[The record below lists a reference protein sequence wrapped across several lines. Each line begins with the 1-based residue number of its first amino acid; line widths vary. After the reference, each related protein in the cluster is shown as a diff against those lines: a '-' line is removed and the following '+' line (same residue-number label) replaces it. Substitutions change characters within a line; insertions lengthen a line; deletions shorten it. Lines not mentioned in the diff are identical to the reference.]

1 MFIRR
6 TKTRTVGAQDHYFTF
21 RLVKSVRI
29 GDKVRQRT
37 LLNLGAHFD
46 LLPAQWPLLCQRLDD
61 LLGGQATLMDYPEE
75 VENHAQRIVAQ
86 LISRQAE
93 TSLDADDTPST
104 SDWHSVDVDSLQLVR
119 PRTVGVEHVALW
131 AMAQVGLPAL
141 LAQLGLNSRQQAA
154 AMGSII
160 GRLAAPGSERAT
172 HRWLRDTSALGD
184 LLAVDFENYSIMQLY
199 RASDALMAHREAI
212 EEHLFGAAM
221 TLFELQ
227 PTVTLY
233 DLTNTY
239 FEGDA
244 GSQEKAK
251 RGHSKEKRSDCP
263 LLTLG
268 LMLDASGFV
277 RRSQVFAGNVSEP
290 HTLAEMLS
298 ALQAPKGALVV
309 MDRGIATQDN
319 ITWLAAQGYRYL
331 VVSRERKRTFDLA
344 SAMTVTTATQQP
356 VHLHKVLSEDGQETR
371 LYCYSEA
378 REKKEQAIAER
389 LAKRFE
395 NALTTLSEGLSR
407 PRTQKRIDKI
417 WQRIG
422 RLKEKS
428 RGVAQHYDIDVIS
441 SEDGTQARAIT
452 WRRQPVNGSML
463 THPGVYCL
471 RSNQTDWD
479 EETLWR
485 TYITLTDL
493 EAVFRSLKSELGLRP
508 IYHHKAL
515 RTEGHLFI
523 TKLATAGAVFYVLA
537 YQLVQVIRR
546 RLRQH
551 GQSESWTLLRR
562 ILNGQQ
568 RITATFRRADDC
580 ALHVRKA
587 TVAETAQREIYQAL
601 GISESPGGIQKAVIE
616 LRKKTPETG

>member
-6 TKTRTVGAQDHYFTF
+6 TKTRTVGTQDHYFTF

-29 GDKVRQRT
+29 GNKVRQRT

-46 LLPAQWPLLCQRLDD
+46 LPTAQWPLLYQRLDN
-61 LLGGQATLMDYPEE
+61 LLAGQATLMDYPEE
-75 VENHAQRIVAQ
+75 VDNHAQRIVAQ

-93 TSLDADDTPST
+93 TSPDADDTSST
-104 SDWHSVDVDSLQLVR
+104 GDQQSVDVDSLQLVR
-119 PRTVGVEHVALW
+119 PRTVGVEHVGLW
-131 AMAQVGLPAL
+131 AMEQVGLRVL

-184 LLAVDFENYSIMQLY
+184 LLAVDFENYSLMQLY

-212 EEHLFGAAM
+212 EAHLFGAAM
-221 TLFELQ
+221 TLFDLQ

-244 GSQEKAK
+244 GSQEKAQ

-290 HTLAEMLS
+290 HTLAEMLT

-309 MDRGIATQDN
+309 MDRGIATQDR
-319 ITWLAAQGYRYL
+319 ITWLAEQGYRYL
-331 VVSRERKRTFDLA
+331 LVSRERKRTFDLA
-344 SAMTVTTATQQP
+344 SAMTVTTATQQS

-378 REKKEQAIAER
+378 REEKEKAIAER

-428 RGVAQHYDIDVIS
+428 RGVAQHYDIDVTS
-441 SEDGTQARAIT
+441 SADGTQARAIT
-452 WRRQPVNGSML
+452 WRRQLEDCASCRSLSVNGSML

-515 RTEGHLFI
+515 CTEGHLFI
-523 TKLATAGAVFYVLA
+523 TVLA

-551 GQSESWTLLRR
+551 GQSESWSLLRR

-587 TVAETAQREIYQAL
+587 TVAESAQREIYQAL
-601 GISESPGGIQKAVIE
+601 GISETPGGTQKTII
-616 LRKKTPETG
+616 